1 MGYRFTIV
9 VRADSLILWPRGTP
23 VKHATRNSCD
33 TPGLEPDH
41 RAHDR
46 VYVHALRVQP
56 FDTCSAAPR
65 GLRRARECDAS
76 WPLRDAHVDGPME
89 RTGFPAGISIP
100 GSLTWIAPL
109 RSWLES
115 RSPPLQAPLAC
126 ARPSVVPSSGIEMYS
141 VGLARSRRLLGGCAS
156 LTREDEHG

>member
-1 MGYRFTIV
+1 MPHEIRATLRGYSRTTVHMIACMSTLFGC
-9 VRADSLILWPRGTP
+9 SLLTP
-23 VKHATRNSCD
+23 A
-33 TPGLEPDH
+33 
-41 RAHDR
+41 
-46 VYVHALRVQP
+46 
-56 FDTCSAAPR
+56 CSAAPR

-115 RSPPLQAPLAC
+115 RSPPPPLQAPLAC
-126 ARPSVVPSSGIEMYS
+126 ARPSVVPSSGIEMYA